1 MTKYNFDEII
11 ERGHTDSIKWSKQ
24 HLKKEFGAEDS
35 VPMWIAD
42 MDFKAA
48 PPIIDAVVARATH
61 GVYGYGHKTDE
72 FLDAVVGWQQKRN
85 GWTINRDWILFTP
98 GIIPALN
105 FILER
110 FCNPGDKVI
119 IQSPV
124 YYPFANI
131 INNNGLH
138 IANNPLIHR
147 NGRYQIDFVQLEEI
161 ARDGRVKVMILC
173 NPHNPVGRVWTENEL
188 TKMGEICLKNNVL
201 VVTDEIHSDLV
212 YPPHRHMPFAKLSE
226 AFMMNA
232 IVCTSPSKTFN
243 LAGLQLSNIIVPNPR
258 LRQELHHKI
267 STIDIDPN
275 SFATVA
281 QIAAYTQGEEWL
293 EQLLI
298 YLQKN
303 LDFMEEFLEK
313 RLPRVKMT
321 RPEATYLAWLDFSDY
336 GLTDQELREL
346 MQKKAKVAM
355 DDGFIFGAG
364 GEQFQR
370 INFACPKSML
380 KHALLY
386 IESSLLLV

>member
-1 MTKYNFDEII
+1 MKYNFDEII
-11 ERGHTDSIKWSKQ
+11 ERGHTDSIKWSKKR
-24 HLKKEFGAEDS
+24 LKEDFGAEDS

-48 PPIIDAVVARATH
+48 PPIVDAVVKRAKH

-72 FLDAVVGWQQKRN
+72 FLDAVVDWQQKRN
-85 GWTINRDWILFTP
+85 GWTIQKDWILFTP

-105 FILER
+105 FILES

-138 IANNPLIHR
+138 IANNPLILK
-147 NGRYQIDFVQLEEI
+147 NGSYEVDFEQLESI

-173 NPHNPVGRVWTENEL
+173 NPHNPVGRVWTEDEL
-188 TKMGEICLKNNVL
+188 TKMGEICIRNNVL
-201 VVTDEIHSDLV
+201 VVTDEIHSDLI
-212 YPPHRHMPFAKLSE
+212 YPPHRHVPFAKLSE
-226 AFMMNA
+226 KFRMNA

-243 LAGLQLSNIIVPNPR
+243 LAGLQLSNIIVPNIK
-258 LRQELHHKI
+258 LRRELYHKI
-267 STIDIDPN
+267 STIDIDPG

-281 QIAAYTQGEEWL
+281 QIAAYNHGEEWL

-303 LDFMEEFLEK
+303 LDFMEEFLAK
-313 RLPRVKMT
+313 RLPRVRMT

-336 GLTDQELREL
+336 GLTDAALREW

-380 KHALLY
+380 KKALER
-386 IESSLLLV
+386 IADSLDEIV